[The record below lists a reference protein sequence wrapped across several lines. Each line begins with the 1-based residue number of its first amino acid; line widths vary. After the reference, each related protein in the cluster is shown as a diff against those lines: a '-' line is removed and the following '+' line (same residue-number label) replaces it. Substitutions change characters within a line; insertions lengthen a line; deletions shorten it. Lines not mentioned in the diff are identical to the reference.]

1 MPETGDGK
9 MRDEQNRIS
18 VAENVSQQCTDF
30 AYGNFCYKLLLVATI
45 ANIVCV
51 AGLGFLPANWNKP
64 GIPESNELLNLMSAI
79 CLLGFW
85 PTAFF
90 AFLAWVLSLFGFVK
104 GKYRKT
110 SNILFFAAILF
121 LLVLLY
127 LDCCAAVPQNI

>member
-1 MPETGDGK
+1 
-9 MRDEQNRIS
+9 MRGGQNRIS
-18 VAENVSQQCTDF
+18 EVENVSRERADS
-30 AYGNFCYKLLLVATI
+30 AYGSFCYKLLLVAAI
-45 ANIVCV
+45 ANIVCM

-64 GIPESNELLNLMSAI
+64 GIPESNELLNWMSAI

-110 SNILFFAAILF
+110 SNILFFAAVLF
-121 LLVLLY
+121 LLIVLY
-127 LDCCAAVPQNI
+127 LDCCAAFPKNI

>member
-1 MPETGDGK
+1 

-51 AGLGFLPANWNKP
+51 TGLGFLPANWHKP
-64 GIPESNELLNLMSAI
+64 GIPESNELLNWMSAI

-127 LDCCAAVPQNI
+127 LDCCAALPQNI